1 MLKLKILA
9 FQLQENYL
17 LVIVI
22 NIKYYDT
29 NQSYKKQNPFA
40 STKDLS
46 CLDSVTL
53 SSPNLNFSKISSFFV
68 FVCCGGGSVG
78 HTQSH
83 RDRDRQRTIPEGD
96 HIYVSQIIQ
105 DTGLAKLIIPKAR
118 SQMTK
123 YQLPVTK

>member
-68 FVCCGGGSVG
+68 FVWGGGKCG
-78 HTQSH
+78 THTQSQ
-83 RDRDRQRTIPEGD
+83 RQRQRTIPEGD

>member
-68 FVCCGGGSVG
+68 FVWGGESVG
-78 HTQSH
+78 HTHSH
-83 RDRDRQRTIPEGD
+83 RDRDREPYLKEI
-96 HIYVSQIIQ
+96 IY
-105 DTGLAKLIIPKAR
+105 
-118 SQMTK
+118 M
-123 YQLPVTK
+123 

>member
-68 FVCCGGGSVG
+68 FVWGGGG
-78 HTQSH
+78 KCGTHTQSQ
-83 RDRDRQRTIPEGD
+83 RQRQRTIPEGD